1 MDIALITE
9 LIGTL
14 GFPIAAIIAM
24 GYFIYK
30 IYKKSEDREDKLMES
45 LRECRQVNADAIAT
59 IGKYAGTLD
68 TIQKD
73 IADIKTDITI
83 LTNEQN

>member
-1 MDIALITE
+1 MDITLITE
-9 LIGTL
+9 LITTL
-14 GFPIAAIIAM
+14 GLPVALVIAM

-30 IYKKSEDREDKLMES
+30 IYKKSEDREDKLMDS
-45 LRECRQVNADAIAT
+45 LKECRDINADAIAT

-73 IADIKTDITI
+73 IADIKTEITI
-83 LTNEQN
+83 LTNEQE

>member
-1 MDIALITE
+1 MDISIITE
-9 LIGTL
+9 LITSL
-14 GFPIAAIIAM
+14 GFPIALVIAM
-24 GYFIYK
+24 AYFIYK
-30 IYKKSEDREDKLMES
+30 IYKKSEEREDKLMDS
-45 LRECRQVNADAIAT
+45 LKECRAVNADAIAT

-83 LTNEQN
+83 LTSEQN